1 MTGTYRG
8 AAVAAVVMMAALGAS
23 AAVAAEAPAQPVTLE
38 SFAGTWEG
46 AAQTPD
52 GDVSLRS
59 VFAVAGGKLTGTIE
73 SAMGPIP
80 VTTAAMQADVLVM
93 TIDFQG
99 AAGKLTCALRGSRLE
114 GVWELGSNS
123 GTFWLARPGAAA
135 ARGDSLAGSWAGEVQ
150 LAGQAVAF
158 MLTLRESAGALAGEI
173 GSSEGSVPLSKAAWA
188 DGTLQLEFTYV
199 GGQPVAMSGKLD
211 GGKLVGTI
219 DFNKGEAAGTW
230 TAAKK

>member
-1 MTGTYRG
+1 MSRG
-8 AAVAAVVMMAALGAS
+8 AVLAVMVVLAALVVP
-23 AAVAAEAPAQPVTLE
+23 AAAAPPAQPVTLE

-46 AAQTPD
+46 AAQTPN

-59 VFAVAGGKLTGTIE
+59 VFEVAGGKLTGTIE
-73 SAMGPIP
+73 SSMGPIP
-80 VTTAAMQADVLVM
+80 VTSAAIQADRLVV

-99 AAGKLTCALRGSRLE
+99 TAGTLTCALKGSRIE
-114 GVWELGSNS
+114 GVWDLGGNG

-135 ARGDSLAGSWAGEVQ
+135 SGGDSIAGAWAGEVQ
-150 LAGQAVAF
+150 LAGQVVPF
-158 MLTLRESAGALAGEI
+158 SLTLRESAGALAGEI
-173 GSSEGSVPLSKAAWA
+173 GSAEGSVPLSKATWA
-188 DGTLQLEFTYV
+188 DGTLQMEFTYV
-199 GGQPVAMSGKLD
+199 GGQPVAMAAKLD

>member
-1 MTGTYRG
+1 MLGMYRG
-8 AAVAAVVMMAALGAS
+8 AGLAAVVMLAALAAS
-23 AAVAAEAPAQPVTLE
+23 AATAPPAQPVTLE

-59 VFAVAGGKLTGTIE
+59 VLAVADGKLKGTIE
-73 SAMGPIP
+73 SSLGPIP
-80 VTTAAMQADVLVM
+80 VTAAAIQADKLVM

-99 AAGKLTCALRGSRLE
+99 ATGTLTCALKGSRIE
-114 GVWELGSNS
+114 GVWELGGNG
-123 GTFWLARPGAAA
+123 GTFWLAR
-135 ARGDSLAGSWAGEVQ
+135 AGTAPAGGNGVAGTWAGEVQ
-150 LAGQAVAF
+150 LAGQVVAF
-158 MLTLRESAGALAGEI
+158 NLTLRESAGALAGEI
-173 GSSEGSVPLSKAAWA
+173 GSAEGSIPLSKATWA
-188 DGTLQLEFTYV
+188 DGTLQLEFTYT
-199 GGQPVAMSGKLD
+199 GGQPVAMTGKLD

>member
-1 MTGTYRG
+1 
-8 AAVAAVVMMAALGAS
+8 
-23 AAVAAEAPAQPVTLE
+23 
-38 SFAGTWEG
+38 
-46 AAQTPD
+46 
-52 GDVSLRS
+52 
-59 VFAVAGGKLTGTIE
+59 VAGGKLTGTIE
-73 SAMGPIP
+73 SALGPIP
-80 VTTAAMQADVLVM
+80 VTTAAIQADKLVM

-99 AAGKLTCALRGSRLE
+99 ATGTLTCTLKGSRVE
-114 GVWELGSNS
+114 GVWELGGNS
-123 GTFWLARPGAAA
+123 GTFWLARPGATAA
-135 ARGDSLAGSWAGEVQ
+135 GGDSLAGSWAGEVQ

-173 GSSEGSVPLSKAAWA
+173 GSSEGSVPLSKAAWV